1 MARKNTR
8 MKSISLTPE
17 VYDYMLEVSLR
28 ESEVQRRLRAET
40 ESVPMALMQ
49 VPPEEAQLLALLVEL
64 IDARRCLEIGVFTG
78 YSALA
83 VAMALPADGRVVAL
97 DKDAETAAVA
107 RRAWAEAGVAARI
120 DLRLGDAVKTLDRL
134 IAAGEAGS
142 YDFAFL
148 DADKSNYP
156 RYWEQILVLLRP
168 GGLIAVDNVLW
179 GGAVIDMRRTDADT
193 EAIRAFNLMVH
204 DDERVTASLLPVGD
218 GLTLAI
224 KRR

>member
-17 VYDYMLEVSLR
+17 VYDYLLEVSLR

-83 VAMALPADGRVVAL
+83 VAMALPADGRLVAL
-97 DKDAETAAVA
+97 DKDAETAAIA

-134 IAAGEAGS
+134 IAAGEGGT

-148 DADKSNYP
+148 DADKSNYL
-156 RYWEQILVLLRP
+156 RYWEQLLALLRP

-179 GGAVIDMRRTDADT
+179 GGAVIDARRTDADT
-193 EAIRAFNLMVH
+193 EAIRAFNRMVH
-204 DDERVTASLLPVGD
+204 DDERVSASLLPVGD
-218 GLTLAI
+218 GLTLAV

>member
-1 MARKNTR
+1 MAPR

-17 VYDYMLEVSLR
+17 LYDYMLGVSLR
-28 ESEVQRRLRAET
+28 ETEVQRALRAET
-40 ESVPMALMQ
+40 TERPMAGMQ

-64 IDARRCLEIGVFTG
+64 MDARRCLEVGVFTG

-83 VAMALPADGRVVAL
+83 VAAALPADGVLVAL
-97 DKDAETAAVA
+97 DKDAETAAIA

-120 DLRLGDAVKTLDRL
+120 DLRLGDAVEALDRM
-134 IAAGEAGS
+134 IASGESGA

-148 DADKSNYP
+148 DADKANYA
-156 RYWEQILVLLRP
+156 RYWEQLLALLRP

-179 GGAVIDMRRTDADT
+179 SGAVADARRTDADT
-193 EAIRAFNLMVH
+193 VALRAFNRLAH
-204 DDERVTASLLPVGD
+204 EDARVSLSMLPVGD
-218 GLTLAI
+218 GVTLAV

>member
-17 VYDYMLEVSLR
+17 VYDYLLEVSLR

-179 GGAVIDMRRTDADT
+179 GGAVIDMRR
-193 EAIRAFNLMVH
+193 
-204 DDERVTASLLPVGD
+204 
-218 GLTLAI
+218 
-224 KRR
+224 